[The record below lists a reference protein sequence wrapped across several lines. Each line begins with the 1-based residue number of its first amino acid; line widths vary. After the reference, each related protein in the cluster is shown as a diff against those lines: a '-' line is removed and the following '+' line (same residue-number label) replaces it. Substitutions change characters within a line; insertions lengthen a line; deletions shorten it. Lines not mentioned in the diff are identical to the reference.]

1 MADKTNVPGFE
12 DDNSY
17 AGSSFHHAPNNP
29 FSKTSGSKGNET
41 VISGLERDNTSSKGA
56 KDNAK
61 GKPIVGMLYSVSHTA
76 YGEFWPLHL
85 GPNKIGRSS
94 DNDVTLYEGT
104 VSTNHAILTVLK
116 DEEGLY
122 AAIENAEGVNGVKLN
137 GKNIRLSRLECSNM
151 DIITIGKNYELLLV
165 LIDCEKYGLA
175 PSENFIEERTTKPVK
190 KHDDRIIRK
199 NFKDRLNNPDE
210 DRTRTD
216 DVQPT
221 EDVGG
226 TRTR

>member
-12 DDNSY
+12 DDYSY
-17 AGSSFHHAPNNP
+17 SGSSSHHAPNNP
-29 FSKTSGSKGNET
+29 NFKTSGSKGNET
-41 VISGLERDNTSSKGA
+41 VISGLENDNVSSKGV

-61 GKPIVGMLYSVSHTA
+61 GKPIVGMFYSVSHTA
-76 YGEFWPLHL
+76 YGEFWPLYL
-85 GPNKIGRSS
+85 GANKIGRASE
-94 DNDVTLYEGT
+94 NDVVLYEGT
-104 VSTNHAILTVLK
+104 VSTNHAILTVLR
-116 DEEGLY
+116 DEDGLY

-137 GKNIRLSRLECSNM
+137 GKSIRLNRKECNNM
-151 DIITIGKNYELLLV
+151 DIITVGKNYELLLM
-165 LIDCEKYGLA
+165 LIDCDKYGLTT
-175 PSENFIEERTTKPVK
+175 SVDFIEGRHTKPTK

-216 DVQPT
+216 DVQQT
-221 EDVGG
+221 EESGG